1 MFLIADGVCSDYT
14 LATILT
20 IVKRGLTVIQLV
32 VPIILIVSGI
42 FQLMKLMV
50 NPDNQKKGLKVF
62 TNSILSAV
70 IVFFLPF
77 IVNLTMSTINV
88 NGNVGIENN
97 GSLTAFDLSSCWVEI
112 DEKKQ
117 EMDSATEST
126 STTIKEEEQ
135 EKIAKLDTGKKD

>member
-32 VPIILIVSGI
+32 VPIVLIVSGI

-88 NGNVGIENN
+88 NGNVGIEKN